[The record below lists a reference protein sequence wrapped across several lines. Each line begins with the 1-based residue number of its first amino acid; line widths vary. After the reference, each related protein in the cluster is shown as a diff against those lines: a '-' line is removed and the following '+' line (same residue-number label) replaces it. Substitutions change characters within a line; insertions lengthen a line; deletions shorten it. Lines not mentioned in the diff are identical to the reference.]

1 VSVRVVAPLILLAS
15 AIASSPARAQPAA
28 DEAAQAGNHFDRGA
42 ALAAEQKYEEAA
54 QEFRASYELKGR
66 KESLFAWAQ
75 VLRLGGDCPGA
86 VELYR
91 KFLRSPDLNPTQ
103 IEAAQ
108 LSIERCESAP
118 TPRPTPPPVVSA
130 PLPAPVAAVASTAP
144 PPVAEARRSRGAVV
158 LSATLLGGAV
168 VALGASGTFFYL
180 SRRDERAALAAG
192 TWGEYYDPASRSR
205 TRQRW
210 AFGLLG
216 TGILLGSGAVVDW
229 LATAPRKEKTVAT
242 AWLGVGAVG
251 VGLRGSY

>member
-1 VSVRVVAPLILLAS
+1 MSVRVVAPLILLAS
-15 AIASSPARAQPAA
+15 AIASSPAPAQPAA
-28 DEAAQAGNHFDRGA
+28 DEAAQAGKHFDRGA

-66 KESLFAWAQ
+66 KESLFSWAQ

-91 KFLRSPDLNPTQ
+91 KFLRSPDLSPTQ

-118 TPRPTPPPVVSA
+118 TPRPAPPVVS
-130 PLPAPVAAVASTAP
+130 PPPPAPVAAVATAP
-144 PPVAEARRSRGAVV
+144 PPVVEARRSRGAVV
-158 LSATLLGGAV
+158 LAATLLGGAV

-192 TWGEYYDPASRSR
+192 TWDEYYEPASRSR

-216 TGILLGSGAVVDW
+216 SGLLLGSGAVVEW
-229 LATAPRKEKTVAT
+229 LATSPRKETVAT
-242 AWLGVGAVG
+242 AWLGAGTVG

>member
-15 AIASSPARAQPAA
+15 AIASSARAQPAA
-28 DEAAQAGNHFDRGA
+28 DEAAQAGKHFDRGA
-42 ALAAEQKYEEAA
+42 ALAAEQKFEEAA

-66 KESLFAWAQ
+66 KEALFAWAQ
-75 VLRLGGDCPGA
+75 VLRLAGDCPGA

-91 KFLRSPDLNPTQ
+91 KFLRSPELSPTQ

-108 LSIERCESAP
+108 LSIDRCESAP
-118 TPRPTPPPVVSA
+118 TRPAPPAVVSA
-130 PLPAPVAAVASTAP
+130 PGPAPVAAVVATAP
-144 PPVAEARRSRGAVV
+144 PLVVEARRSRGAVV
-158 LSATLLGGAV
+158 LGASLLGGAV

-180 SRRDERAALAAG
+180 SRRDERAAQAAG
-192 TWGEYYDPASRSR
+192 TWGEYYQPASRSR

-216 TGILLGSGAVVDW
+216 TGILLGSGAVVEW
-229 LATAPRKEKTVAT
+229 LATAPRKELVAT
-242 AWLGVGAVG
+242 AWLGDGAVG